1 MYPLAFASGTG
12 DFVQLFEPTASL
24 FELEGV
30 GHIVA
35 SFGAQSGHLPYTTF
49 MSKKSYLEEQ
59 AEVAESFTRAIQKAQ
74 NYVYANSAEDVAKS
88 IAPYFE
94 NTELSL
100 IATVV
105 ERYRAQESYAK
116 NPILDEAEWE
126 LLQDVIEQAGELPRR
141 MDYNEFV
148 DTSFAE
154 KALN

>member
-1 MYPLAFASGTG
+1 M
-12 DFVQLFEPTASL
+12 
-24 FELEGV
+24 
-30 GHIVA
+30 
-35 SFGAQSGHLPYTTF
+35 
-49 MSKKSYLEEQ
+49 
-59 AEVAESFTRAIQKAQ
+59 
-74 NYVYANSAEDVAKS
+74 

-154 KALN
+154 KAMN